1 MFTWVGVSPDLDA
14 PKTRVVELSV
24 ALRGEYFIFSQT
36 TGNRIFIKADGQLS
50 TKAAKFEQQ
59 SQRSLSLVNCS
70 IAIDLSENL
79 ASATNEYFDATDK
92 LANLVGQHEEFA
104 KEKRHAESMREN
116 CRAARLASTC
126 FGPNTAV
133 AERPTSRILILIP

>member
-1 MFTWVGVSPDLDA
+1 MGWCTPDLDA

-24 ALRGEYFIFSQT
+24 PSARVFYFQPNDGEQ
-36 TGNRIFIKADGQLS
+36 IFIKADGQLS

-70 IAIDLSENL
+70 IAIIFLKISPAHERIL
-79 ASATNEYFDATDK
+79 RRTDK

-104 KEKRHAESMREN
+104 KEKRHAESMREK
-116 CRAARLASTC
+116 CRLHA
-126 FGPNTAV
+126 
-133 AERPTSRILILIP
+133 